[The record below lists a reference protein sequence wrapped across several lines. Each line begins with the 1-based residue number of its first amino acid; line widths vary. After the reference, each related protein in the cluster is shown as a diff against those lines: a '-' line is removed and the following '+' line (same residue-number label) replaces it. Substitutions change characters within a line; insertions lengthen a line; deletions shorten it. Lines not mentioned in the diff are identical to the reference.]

1 MAKWIIDR
9 TINLDEYKTRLVLQE
24 LLKNPRPSEDEMEK
38 TLHEKNVLKNEGD
51 GALKRRWFTYLRNY
65 GLMEGDNVSEIGE
78 IYSNGDLNLKEL
90 ALLQLIKKKIR
101 LANGNSIYPFKIFVL
116 LFDELRNIDKYN
128 FYLTREEFIHF
139 VINIEDDR
147 VESIKLI
154 ASRIVN
160 ERKNNTKFNYFSGEH
175 DDIWFNTLK
184 QTEVF
189 KEIGRTLFVAN
200 EDFFNF
206 IKSYYLNHTYK
217 DDSYGKFNT
226 DFISF
231 IPLVKKDNSNFDLKE
246 FEAITNGTKGLKN
259 FLFSNKTIKEIDEL
273 YFNRSSKKFINMLS
287 FLNLSIENLGIYSLF
302 NNYKNII
309 ALKFLNYDDNQIK
322 AIGSILLENKKDENS
337 LEGTNNLSSEFNV
350 YGIHMTLKN
359 SSLDEINPHVC
370 IGWSGLGNLTNIN
383 SKDELKDHYL
393 KLYPSI
399 NKYAL
404 GQNVTQIWL
413 FKNEAQIGDYVVY
426 FDKTIAHIGRIV
438 GDYEYLTDVEKQDK
452 DYVNNRRVEW
462 IKDIPYRE
470 LQEDYRNSAKTQK
483 SFFTLNS
490 YKSLIED
497 IINDKNLDSNADDSN
512 FEPILFD
519 FGSSTIKDGKNLI
532 VYGTP
537 GCGKSYYVEHVL
549 LDGYPKENYFR
560 TTFFADYTNTDFVGQ
575 ILPIVEGEKVT
586 YKFNPGPFTL
596 ALAQAIRKPNEK
608 VALVIEELNR
618 GSAPSIFGDI
628 FQLLDRKNGVSEY
641 SITNINVIDYLNKEF
656 EGQYLFKEVRIP
668 SNLFIYATMNTSD
681 QNVFTL
687 DTAFKRRWEFKKL
700 LNEFKDDHKFKDD
713 YIPGADVTWKQLVKG
728 INDYM
733 LSLTDGYNNEDK
745 QIGVYFV
752 DETGMRKEMGNTSSR
767 EETEKFAYK
776 VLEYLWDDVSKF
788 AREKWFREDINSLDK
803 LVEEY
808 LKSGI
813 EVFSD
818 ELKGKFNG

>member
-65 GLMEGDNVSEIGE
+65 GLMEVNNVSEIGE
-78 IYSNGDLNLKEL
+78 IYSKGDLNLKEL
-90 ALLQLIKKKIR
+90 ALLQLIKKKIK
-101 LANGNSIYPFKIFVL
+101 LENGNSIYPFKVFVL
-116 LFDELRNIDKYN
+116 LFNELQNISRYN
-128 FYLTREEFIHF
+128 FYLTREEFINF
-139 VINIEDDR
+139 VVNIEDDR

-154 ASRIVN
+154 ANKIVDA
-160 ERKNNTKFNYFSGEH
+160 RKNNTKLNYFSGEH

-184 QTEVF
+184 QTEIF
-189 KEIGRTLFVAN
+189 KEIGRSLFVAN
-200 EDFFNF
+200 ENFFSF

-231 IPLVKKDNSNFDLKE
+231 IPLPKKDNSNFNLKE
-246 FEAITNGTKGLKN
+246 FEVIANGVQGLES
-259 FLFSNKTIKEIDEL
+259 FLFSEKTIKEIDEL
-273 YFNRSSKKFINMLS
+273 YFSRSPQKFINVLS
-287 FLNLSIENLGIYSLF
+287 SLNLSVENLGIYSLF
-302 NNYKNII
+302 NKYKNII
-309 ALKFLNYDDNQIK
+309 ALKLLNSDDNQIK
-322 AIGSILLENKKDENS
+322 AIGNILLENIKDKNS
-337 LEGTNNLSSEFNV
+337 LDGTDDSFSEFNV
-350 YGIHMTLKN
+350 YGIHMTLEN
-359 SSLDEINPHVC
+359 SSLDEKNPHIC
-370 IGWSGLGNLTNIN
+370 IGWSGLGDLTNID
-383 SKDELKDHYL
+383 SKDELKNHYL
-393 KLYPSI
+393 KLYPNV

-413 FKNEAQIGDYVVY
+413 FKNDAQIGDYVVY
-426 FDKTIAHIGRIV
+426 FDRTIAHIGKIV
-438 GDYEYLTDVEKQDK
+438 GEYEYLTVVENQDK
-452 DYVNNRRVEW
+452 DYVNNRKVEW

-497 IINDKNLDSNADDSN
+497 IINDKSLDSNDDNGN
-512 FEPILFD
+512 FEPVPYNFD
-519 FGSSTIKDGKNLI
+519 SSPIKDGKNLI

-537 GCGKSYYVEHVL
+537 GCGKSYFVKHTL
-549 LDGYPKENYFR
+549 LKGYPEENIIR

-596 ALAQAIRKPNEK
+596 ALEQAIKKPEER

-618 GSAPSIFGDI
+618 GSAASIFGDI
-628 FQLLDRKNGVSEY
+628 FQLLDRVNGVSEY
-641 SITNINVIDYLNKEF
+641 PIKNVNIADNLNEQFAESYKF
-656 EGQYLFKEVRIP
+656 SDIKIP
-668 SNLFIYATMNTSD
+668 GNLFIIATMNTSD

-700 LNEFKDDHKFKDD
+700 LNEFKDDHKFKDE
-713 YIPGADVTWKQLVKG
+713 YIPGADVTWEQLVKG

-733 LSLTDGYNNEDK
+733 LSITDGYNNEDK
-745 QIGVYFV
+745 QIGIYFV
-752 DETGMRKEMGNTSSR
+752 DETGMRKDKADTSSK
-767 EETEKFAYK
+767 EEREKFAYK

-788 AREKWFREDINSLDK
+788 DRKSWFDENIKSLDE
-803 LVEEY
+803 LVKEY
-808 LKSGI
+808 TEKGI
-813 EVFSD
+813 EVFNGN
-818 ELKGKFNG
+818 LKDKIKK